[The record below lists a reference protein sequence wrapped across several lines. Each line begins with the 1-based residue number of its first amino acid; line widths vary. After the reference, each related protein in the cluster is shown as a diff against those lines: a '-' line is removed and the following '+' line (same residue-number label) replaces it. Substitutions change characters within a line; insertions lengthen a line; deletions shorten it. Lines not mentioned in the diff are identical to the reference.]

1 MKKIIYQLTIDD
13 VQSVANQEI
22 ERELTKDEIEIIQ
35 DSIAKKIDWYSAIAD
50 AINEK
55 IIKQE
60 EQQ

>member
-1 MKKIIYQLTIDD
+1 MKKFIYQLTIDD

-35 DSIAKKIDWYSAIAD
+35 DSIAEKIDWYGAIAD

>member
-35 DSIAKKIDWYSAIAD
+35 DSIAKKIDWYSAIAN